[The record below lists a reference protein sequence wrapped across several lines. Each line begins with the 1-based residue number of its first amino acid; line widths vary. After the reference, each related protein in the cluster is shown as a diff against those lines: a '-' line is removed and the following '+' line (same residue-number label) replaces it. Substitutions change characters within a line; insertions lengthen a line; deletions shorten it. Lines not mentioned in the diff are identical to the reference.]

1 VGLIQ
6 RSIEARGVPTV
17 SVSVARDV
25 TEAIK
30 APRAIFLPWP
40 MGHHFG
46 VPFHRDIQRRVL
58 FEALRLLETA
68 TESGT
73 IRDILI
79 RWAEVRRQA
88 KTLTDQGRN
97 L

>member
-1 VGLIQ
+1 MCRW
-6 RSIEARGVPTV
+6 RSWANRWPKLPGT
-17 SVSVARDV
+17 S
-25 TEAIK
+25 
-30 APRAIFLPWP
+30 PRRLRPPAIFLPWP

-46 VPFHRDIQRRVL
+46 VPFHRDMQRRVL
-58 FEALRLLETA
+58 FEALKLLETA

-79 RWAEVRRQA
+79 RWAEVRREA

>member
-1 VGLIQ
+1 M
-6 RSIEARGVPTV
+6 PTV

-25 TEAIK
+25 TEAIR

-46 VPFHRDIQRRVL
+46 VPFHKDLQRRI
-58 FEALRLLETA
+58 LLEMLDTLRTA
-68 TESGT
+68 TEPGL
-73 IRDILI
+73 IRDVPIK
-79 RWAEVRRQA
+79 WADVRREA
-88 KTLTDQGRN
+88 RALTPQGWN